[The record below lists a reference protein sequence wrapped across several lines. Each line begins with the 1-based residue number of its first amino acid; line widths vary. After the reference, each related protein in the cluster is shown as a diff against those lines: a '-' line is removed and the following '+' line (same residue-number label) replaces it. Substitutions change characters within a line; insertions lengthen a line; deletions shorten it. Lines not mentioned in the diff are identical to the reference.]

1 MKHPVYLVPENPSRE
16 VVQVLDRL
24 CELAKNGDLT
34 GIVFGVAFKGQ
45 KFYCDAAGSL
55 HRNPVVAIGV
65 AGMLHA
71 ELEHRMRLSA
81 VDTTI

>member
-1 MKHPVYLVPENPSRE
+1 MKKPVILVPDSPSHE
-16 VVQVLDRL
+16 VVAVLSRL
-24 CELAKNGDLT
+24 CELAKEGELT
-34 GIVFGVAFKGQ
+34 GIAFGAAFKGQ
-45 KFYCDAAGSL
+45 KYYCDAAGSL

-81 VDTTI
+81 ADTAI